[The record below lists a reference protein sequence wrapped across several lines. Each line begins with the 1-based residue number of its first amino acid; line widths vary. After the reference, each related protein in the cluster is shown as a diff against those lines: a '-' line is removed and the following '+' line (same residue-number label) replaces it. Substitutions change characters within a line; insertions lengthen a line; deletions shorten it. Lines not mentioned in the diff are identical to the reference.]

1 LGQKGG
7 ETINGKIYM
16 LGKVT
21 VPTFNFTAFGSL
33 YRGMPKGVWQV
44 SYLAETTTAHRSS
57 ET

>member
-44 SYLAETTTAHRSS
+44 
-57 ET
+57 